1 MKLKSIE
8 TTALETCKEFQ
19 QLTKNTI
26 GINLTNDIRENSK
39 HLVALY
45 KMKNIM
51 NQLAELLPKHEVI
64 DKRTGKHIGELYDN
78 EYIGNVMLS
87 TNISINSGIQHT
99 EWHMRKI
106 SCRKL
111 IL

>member
-8 TTALETCKEFQ
+8 TTALEICEEFQ

-45 KMKNIM
+45 QMKRTM
-51 NQLAELLPKHEVI
+51 DQLAEILPKHEVI
-64 DKRTGKHIGELYDN
+64 NQRTGEIIGELYDN